1 MTNGNA
7 RDTTEPAQT
16 HQTKSEARQ
25 GHEVALLL
33 TAAAVLAALIGG
45 RASALSA
52 SASTSW
58 QEATRAQVK
67 QAAAYVEQIRYVY
80 GVEVPRA
87 LSLMEMRFRAE
98 ELAQIVEDEDVGRS
112 ALSFLRYEK
121 AVQDEALKASLPA
134 STLAAEPKYQTDAG
148 FDPLLM
154 LQDERAT
161 EPDLVNLNP
170 GGLHEEGDETSDDA
184 IRMIASTAPIAISF
198 LCGSMARVYARG
210 RRIWLVAGILFLV
223 VGAASAA
230 VVEVA

>member
-33 TAAAVLAALIGG
+33 TAAAVLAALIAG

-58 QEATRAQVK
+58 QEATRLQVK
-67 QAAAYVEQIRYVY
+67 QAAAYVEQIRYIY

-87 LSLMEMRFRAE
+87 VALMGIRFRAE
-98 ELAQIVEDEDVGRS
+98 ELAKIVEDENLGRS
-112 ALSFLRYEK
+112 TLSFLKYEK
-121 AVQDEALKASLPA
+121 EVQEDALEASLPA
-134 STLAAEPKYQTDAG
+134 STLAADPQYRTNVG
-148 FDPLLM
+148 FDPLIM
-154 LQDERAT
+154 LEEERASIP
-161 EPDLVNLNP
+161 EIVNLDP
-170 GGLHEEGDETSDDA
+170 GAAHEEGDETSDHA
-184 IRMIASTAPIAISF
+184 IRMIASTVPVAIAF
-198 LCGSMARVYARG
+198 LCGSMARVFARG
-210 RRIWLVAGILFLV
+210 RRIWITLGLVLLA
-223 VGAASAA
+223 VGAASAI